1 MINSRFPLVSATP
14 TRSPPHGQITLRA
27 PLLPKLR
34 GHFAE
39 FLNHDSLDR
48 LSILYLITCV
58 GFGYG
63 QLKPH
68 ADAFLGSIGSPNPP
82 KTGSHHVSGTQP
94 AHLTTDNPTRLDHD
108 NHRVAWLPSCV
119 TPVNTFTSKD
129 RVPQPTQH
137 TNKSLHIMLRMVS
150 ITISVWAVFHRYG
163 NINPL
168 SIDYAC
174 RPRLRSRL
182 TQGGRTCPWNPESSG
197 GRDSH
202 PSFATHACILTRIA
216 STTESLRS
224 FTGHTTLPY
233 PKTPELSVTCFCH
246 NFGGVLKPRYIIG
259 AESLDQ

>member
-1 MINSRFPLVSATP
+1 MFLINSRFPLVSAAP
-14 TRSPPHGQITLRA
+14 IPSHQHVVLKVGA

-48 LSILYLITCV
+48 LSILYLTTCV
-58 GFGYG
+58 GLGYG
-63 QLKPH
+63 QFEPR
-68 ADAFLGSIGSPNPP
+68 ADAFLGSIGSPDHPP
-82 KTGSHHVSGTQP
+82 RGRPSGLRHTAGGFTYRQP
-94 AHLTTDNPTRLDHD
+94 YTLRPGHFHCPAR
-108 NHRVAWLPSCV
+108 LPSCV

-174 RPRLRSRL
+174 RPRLRPRL
-182 TQGGRTCPWNPESSG
+182 TQGR
-197 GRDSH
+197 
-202 PSFATHACILTRIA
+202 LT
-216 STTESLRS
+216 
-224 FTGHTTLPY
+224 
-233 PKTPELSVTCFCH
+233 
-246 NFGGVLKPRYIIG
+246 
-259 AESLDQ
+259 